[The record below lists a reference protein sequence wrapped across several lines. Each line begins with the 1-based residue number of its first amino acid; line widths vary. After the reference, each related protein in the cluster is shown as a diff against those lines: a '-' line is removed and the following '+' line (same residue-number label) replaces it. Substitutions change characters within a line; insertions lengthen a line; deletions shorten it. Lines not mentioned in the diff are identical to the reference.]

1 MKISERSRTL
11 QYAIK
16 MPMICL
22 VATAS
27 LVSGTSI
34 LLLKIVD
41 TIVTWGDFQAHW
53 GSLLVVIAAVL
64 YTADTQLQFLN
75 LAI

>member
-1 MKISERSRTL
+1 MTPERLTKASERSLTL
-11 QYAIK
+11 HYVIK

-22 VATAS
+22 MVTAA

-41 TIVTWGDFQAHW
+41 TIITWGDFTAHW
-53 GSLLVVIAAVL
+53 SSLIIVIAAVL
-64 YTADTQLQFLN
+64 YTADTQL
-75 LAI
+75 